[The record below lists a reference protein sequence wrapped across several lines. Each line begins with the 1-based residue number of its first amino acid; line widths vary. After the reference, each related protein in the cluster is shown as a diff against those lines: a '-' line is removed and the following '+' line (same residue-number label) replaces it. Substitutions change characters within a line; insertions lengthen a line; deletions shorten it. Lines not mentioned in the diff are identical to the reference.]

1 MKITLAVLAAGLGS
15 RFGADKQIVP
25 IYGDSI
31 LLDYSIADAF
41 AAGFDNVVLIVR
53 SEIEAQMKAHLLKK
67 FPADKLSFVCQD
79 TMTPKEIERKKPWG
93 TGHALLCLKEL
104 VHNPFL
110 IINADDFYGAYS
122 FEMMA
127 DALRKGKEKTF
138 FSAGYRLG
146 NTLSENGTVS
156 RGICTVSEDHHLIS
170 IEERTKLLKTDENE
184 ATDERTGERFPL
196 TSFVSMNFW
205 GFTPDIFQLGVPL
218 FETFIAEHKGDPKAE
233 FYIPTLVSHA
243 MAQGYVVEV
252 VPTEAVWFG
261 MTYQED
267 LEVVRREIER
277 VNSEK

>member
-67 FPADKLSFVCQD
+67 FHADKLSFVCQD

-110 IINADDFYGAYS
+110 IINADDFYGAHS

-170 IEERTKLLKTDENE
+170 IEERTKLLKT
-184 ATDERTGERFPL
+184 G
-196 TSFVSMNFW
+196 
-205 GFTPDIFQLGVPL
+205 
-218 FETFIAEHKGDPKAE
+218 
-233 FYIPTLVSHA
+233 
-243 MAQGYVVEV
+243 
-252 VPTEAVWFG
+252 
-261 MTYQED
+261 
-267 LEVVRREIER
+267 
-277 VNSEK
+277 

>member
-110 IINADDFYGAYS
+110 IINADDFYGRESYQVLVDFLKS
-122 FEMMA
+122 HEQNCIV
-127 DALRKGKEKTF
+127 
-138 FSAGYRLG
+138 GYK
-146 NTLSENGTVS
+146 LSEVLSDFGTVS
-156 RGICTVSEDHHLIS
+156 RGICELDTNSNLKAIHETKIFKSEGKILTEKADGS
-170 IEERTKLLKTDENE
+170 IYELNPQDLC
-184 ATDERTGERFPL
+184 
-196 TSFVSMNFW
+196 SMNLM
-205 GFTPDIFQLGVPL
+205 GFTKASLKFY
-218 FETFIAEHKGDPKAE
+218 EKYFIEFLDQHLNDPKTE
-233 FYIPTLVSHA
+233 FYMPTVISR
-243 MAQGYVVEV
+243 MIKE
-252 VPTEAVWFG
+252 E
-261 MTYQED
+261 
-267 LEVVRREIER
+267 
-277 VNSEK
+277 